1 MKRAP
6 IGKRRIVRGRRVAG
20 LGLIEAVI
28 SLAITA
34 MLLGA
39 VAAAFSA
46 ASSSIEINDQ
56 FFTASQGARVG
67 MNQVLSAIRRAQSL
81 AVTTNR
87 VDMITYDGK
96 DRSYIYDSTT
106 QILRLVT
113 NDILTDPD
121 YTVARNVT
129 SFAFAADTYVDGGGI
144 SHVSRVSIDLLV
156 QVGNNQIGLSGSAAP
171 RREVVYK

>member
-1 MKRAP
+1 MRAA
-6 IGKRRIVRGRRVAG
+6 AG

-46 ASSSIEINDQ
+46 ASNSIEINDQ

-67 MNQVLSAIRRAQSL
+67 LNQVLAAIRRAQSL
-81 AVTTNR
+81 AVTTNQI
-87 VDMITYDGK
+87 DMFTYDGK
-96 DRSYIYDSTT
+96 PRSYIYDSGT

-129 SFAFAADTYVDGGGI
+129 SFAFAADTFTDGGGI
-144 SHVSRVSIDLLV
+144 SHVSRVSINFTV
-156 QVGNNQIGLSGSAAP
+156 QVGNNQVGLAGSAAP